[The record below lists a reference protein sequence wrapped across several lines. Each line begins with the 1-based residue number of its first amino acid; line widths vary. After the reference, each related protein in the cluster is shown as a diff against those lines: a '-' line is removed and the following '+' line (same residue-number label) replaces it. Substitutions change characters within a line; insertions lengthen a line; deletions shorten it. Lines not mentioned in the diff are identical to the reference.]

1 MANILLVEDDY
12 NFRQALE
19 NILGQFDHTIV
30 AAETA
35 LEAVASAQE
44 QVFDLMISDVRI
56 AGEVDGV
63 EGLRQVRK
71 LQPQIRCIIMT
82 GYSDVDAPLR
92 AASLQADDYLLKPFR
107 MPALIQSVR
116 NVLNFEPQFPNLLR
130 RLGAVPAGA
139 ADRAR
144 RWFYDAH
151 LQQLQEQ
158 REQGMKQFF
167 LLLRSKRLK
176 AEEALRFFCAWE
188 SMELD
193 RLQDPSP
200 GRWAGLVVR
209 YHAWGKALVRLQTP
223 DAFSSKIS
231 LKAFDLIY
239 ARVQSGVLDIQHLL
253 KAIEL
258 LHFPESR
265 RRDLNDYCT
274 YNWVWGESGD
284 QGDPFMG
291 LVVKS
296 YRLTRLIS
304 GTDSPVRLYE
314 AQAEYQP
321 DRGDRVLAVPASEEW
336 ANLLRRETTGEKARH
351 LVTAHDHHFLLYRS
365 YATSLRARLP
375 GNGVEP
381 WQAWNLLRPVFQ
393 QVHGYHVKG
402 QASGCF
408 SLKEIDWP
416 PTGDCHLSHFSS
428 DAYRG
433 AYALLQRLDGHVSEF
448 FSAPEV
454 LYQPEPTAASDQAVL
469 GRLLFETVYGGRYP
483 DHSLRAHIRMLGQP
497 ESNQAFAPY
506 VGKLGPLAHKF
517 YWLAHSEPGQ
527 RSPNLEA
534 AIKDIDDAF

>member
-1 MANILLVEDDY
+1 MANILLVEDDF

-19 NILGQFDHTIV
+19 SILSQFDHTIT
-30 AAETA
+30 AAETTA
-35 LEAVASAQE
+35 EAVARAQE
-44 QVFDLMISDVRI
+44 QTFDLLISDVRV
-56 AGEVDGV
+56 AGEEDGV

-82 GYSDVDAPLR
+82 GYSDIDAPLR

-116 NVLNFEPQFPNLLR
+116 SVLNFEPQYPNLLN
-130 RLGAVPAGA
+130 RLGSVPANA
-139 ADRAR
+139 AHLAK

-158 REQGMKQFF
+158 REQGMKQLF
-167 LLLRSKRLK
+167 LLIRSRRIKS
-176 AEEALRFFCAWE
+176 EEALRFLSAWE
-188 SMELD
+188 ALELE
-193 RLQDPSP
+193 RIQDPAP

-209 YHAWGKALVRLQTP
+209 YHAWGRALVKLEVP
-223 DAFSSKIS
+223 DSFSATIS
-231 LKAFDLIY
+231 PKAFDLIY
-239 ARVQSGVLDIQHLL
+239 ARVQSGVLDVHHLL

-274 YNWVWGESGD
+274 YNWVWGEGGE

-304 GTDSPVRLYE
+304 SSDSPVRLYE

-321 DRGDRVLAVPASEEW
+321 DQGDRVLAVPASEEW
-336 ANLLRRETTGEKARH
+336 VSLLRRETAGEKARH
-351 LVTAHDHHFLLYRS
+351 LVSAHDHHFLLYRG
-365 YATSLRARLP
+365 YATSLRSRLP
-375 GNGVEP
+375 SNGVEP
-381 WQAWNLLRPVFQ
+381 WQAWNLLRPVFH
-393 QVHGYHVKG
+393 QVHGYHAKG
-402 QASGCF
+402 LASGCF
-408 SLKEIDWP
+408 SLKDIDWP
-416 PTGDCHLSHFSS
+416 PTGECHLSHFSNE
-428 DAYRG
+428 AYRG
-433 AYALLQRLDGHVSEF
+433 AFTLLQRLDGHVSEF

-454 LYQPEPTAASDQAVL
+454 LYQPEPTPASDQAVL

-483 DHSLRAHIRMLGQP
+483 DHSLRVHIRMLGQT
-497 ESNQAFAPY
+497 ESNKAFAPY
-506 VGKLGPLAHKF
+506 VGKLGPLAQKF

-527 RSPNLEA
+527 RYPNLA
-534 AIKDIDDAF
+534 TAIKEIDEVF

>member
-19 NILGQFDHTIV
+19 SILGQFDHTITG
-30 AAETA
+30 AETA
-35 LEAVASAQE
+35 AEAVARAQE
-44 QVFDLMISDVRI
+44 QTFDLLISDVRV

-82 GYSDVDAPLR
+82 GYSDIDAPLR

-107 MPALIQSVR
+107 MPALIQSLR
-116 NVLNFEPQFPNLLR
+116 SVLSFEPQYPNLLT
-130 RLGAVPAGA
+130 RLGSVPASA
-139 ADRAR
+139 ADRAK

-158 REQGMKQFF
+158 REQGLKQFY
-167 LLLRSKRLK
+167 LLVRSKRIK
-176 AEEALRFFCAWE
+176 CEEALRFFSSWE
-188 SMELD
+188 SLELD
-193 RLQDPSP
+193 RLQDPDP

-209 YHAWGKALVRLQTP
+209 YHAWGKELVKLQVPETVSSQV
-223 DAFSSKIS
+223 SSK
-231 LKAFDLIY
+231 AFELIY
-239 ARVQSGVLDIQHLL
+239 ARIQSGVLDVQHLL

-274 YNWVWGESGD
+274 FNWVWGESAD

-291 LVVKS
+291 LVVKG
-296 YRLTRLIS
+296 YRLARVIS

-321 DRGDRVLAVPASEEW
+321 DQGDRVLAVPATDEW
-336 ANLLRRETTGEKARH
+336 VTLLRRETTGDKARH
-351 LVTAHDHHFLLYRS
+351 LVSAHGHHFLLYRGYS
-365 YATSLRARLP
+365 TSLRARLP

-393 QVHGYHVKG
+393 QVHGYHAKG

-408 SLKEIDWP
+408 SLKDIDWP
-416 PTGDCHLSHFSS
+416 PTGDCQITPFSNE
-428 DAYRG
+428 AYRG
-433 AYALLQRLDGHVSEF
+433 PYALLQRLEGHVTEF

-454 LYQPEPTAASDQAVL
+454 LYQPEPTPASDQAVL
-469 GRLLFETVYGGRYP
+469 GRLLFETIYGGRYP
-483 DHSLRAHIRMLGQP
+483 DHSLRVHIRMLGQT

-506 VGKLGPLAHKF
+506 VGKLGPLAQKF

-527 RSPNLEA
+527 RYPNLA
-534 AIKDIDDAF
+534 TAIKEIDDVF